1 MMDENYNLRWNDYEK
16 GLLGGFSSIRENREL
31 FDISLMCEDTVL
43 QAHKLVL
50 SACSPVFRQILNSL
64 TQNSPIVYL
73 RGVFLKNIES
83 LLNFMYSYC
92 LVYLRG
98 VSLKNME
105 SLLNFM
111 YQGEVNINQSRI
123 TEFLATAEDLKIKG
137 LSRSEGESGSNKT
150 KSVED
155 EKEEEQME
163 NGNGRKRV
171 KLVSSRSPDT
181 EVQAVALKKELKSQ
195 SVMEYSQPVEENQI
209 IIPKLKGSDMLDI
222 VDNDYIDDDFN
233 YSSMDYSSFQD
244 NSSDYQIHSKEYPTS
259 DPGSQMQ
266 QKRRRQHVVSFI
278 SINKVRLDNGY
289 QCLLCKKQ
297 TADNSNMNKHIEFTH
312 QTDLKEYLSHLVIT
326 SNIPTI
332 KI

>member
-64 TQNSPIVYL
+64 TQNSPI
-73 RGVFLKNIES
+73 
-83 LLNFMYSYC
+83 
-92 LVYLRG
+92 VYLRG

-312 QTDLKEYLSHLVIT
+312 QTDLKEYLSHLVI
-326 SNIPTI
+326 I
-332 KI
+332 KIIFDVGIIA